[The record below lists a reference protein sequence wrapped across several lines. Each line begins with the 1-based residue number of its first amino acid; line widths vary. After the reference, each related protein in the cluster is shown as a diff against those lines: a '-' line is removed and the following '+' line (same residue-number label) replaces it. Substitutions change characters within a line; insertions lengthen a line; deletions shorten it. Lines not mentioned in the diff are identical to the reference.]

1 MIISHEH
8 KFIFLKTKKTAGTA
22 IEAALSE
29 LCGPSDVITPY
40 REESETD
47 RKGLGPQNYR
57 IEHPLK
63 PKRPLW
69 RKLLGRPERYYHH
82 SVGFYEHM
90 PASRVRDYVGEEVW
104 RSYFKFAF
112 DRNPWDRQVSWY
124 LYKTKSKS
132 IRPSFE
138 RFMQDRRRAFV
149 TNYAIYTIDGKLA
162 VDFVGRYE
170 NLQDELAKALD
181 LAGVGRHLEVPR
193 TNVTPDKDQARD
205 YRSYYSDA
213 TRERVAEWYAPEI
226 ALLHYGF

>member
-8 KFIFLKTKKTAGTA
+8 KFIFLKTKKTAGTS
-22 IEAALSE
+22 IELALSQ
-29 LCGPSDVITPY
+29 LCGPDDIISPITDSDEALRAPG
-40 REESETD
+40 S
-47 RKGLGPQNYR
+47 GPRNWRVHGWWQS
-57 IEHPLK
+57 
-63 PKRPLW
+63 KRPLFKRRW
-69 RKLLGRPERYYHH
+69 LKVGPPDY
-82 SVGFYEHM
+82 GFYNHM
-90 PASRVRDYVGEEVW
+90 PAAEARALLNDDAIW

-149 TNYAIYTIDGKLA
+149 TNYAIYTIDGALA

-181 LAGVGRHLEVPR
+181 LAGVGQHLKVPR